1 VGKIL
6 CVSERIF
13 KRIQKDFQRFL
24 KANKAPKEKLVK
36 KPKIKPIKINMPQNH
51 FKPVNSPDSINNVF
65 NHRKGRMIDWHS
77 TYGQGMY
84 E

>member
-1 VGKIL
+1 
-6 CVSERIF
+6 
-13 KRIQKDFQRFL
+13 
-24 KANKAPKEKLVK
+24 
-36 KPKIKPIKINMPQNH
+36 MPQNH